1 MGNKVYTEERLAR
14 LIGIANLYIE
24 EPDIRKGMVS
34 KLHQEIGHLST
45 GADPKSAID
54 MSQREVKS
62 LKAALLRWQK
72 EKSNPTALD
81 PR

>member
-34 KLHQEIGHLST
+34 KLHQE
-45 GADPKSAID
+45 
-54 MSQREVKS
+54 
-62 LKAALLRWQK
+62 
-72 EKSNPTALD
+72 
-81 PR
+81 

>member
-1 MGNKVYTEERLAR
+1 MGNKVYTEEILAR

-34 KLHQEIGHLST
+34 RLHQEIGDLVT
-45 GADPKSAID
+45 GAPPKAAID

-72 EKSNPTALD
+72 EKSNPAALD

>member
-34 KLHQEIGHLST
+34 KLHQKSGILSPVQT
-45 GADPKSAID
+45 
-54 MSQREVKS
+54 
-62 LKAALLRWQK
+62 LR
-72 EKSNPTALD
+72 P
-81 PR
+81 P